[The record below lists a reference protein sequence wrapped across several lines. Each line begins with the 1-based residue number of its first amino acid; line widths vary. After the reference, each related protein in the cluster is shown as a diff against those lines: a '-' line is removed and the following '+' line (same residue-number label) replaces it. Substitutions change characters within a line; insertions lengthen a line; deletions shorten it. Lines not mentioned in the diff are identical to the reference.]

1 MARHN
6 SALELA
12 YAIQINL
19 AASEE
24 ARLQAKRDSMA
35 RWRKKHGERYPTRT
49 TPEASAEAEKL
60 RAHPSEEG
68 RRRAQSLEMA
78 ADTES
83 YGDWAERV
91 GKARDWPQC
100 DQCDAPRAADDGKG
114 EPIVHQGNYLC
125 RRCASKVGKAYFVE
139 DAVTESV
146 LRKQSTMP
154 LYATAGTNGSGEEGN
169 EDDGNYSN
177 PDERPLYQK
186 TGAWPDELWT
196 NTDPKDRGKTGQRS
210 MHDSEVYYNNKAA
223 LPQQSGDSDA
233 QMEGQHGSSAQPGR
247 SGLVR
252 SDDRGRGNGVGPV
265 RAEANLR
272 DRSERGQHR
281 RGDHQHDA
289 SVRGRRSNQ
298 DARRQ
303 TSRPGQEDGLVL
315 GADTRSRGARPGA
328 ADHPMDDGQ
337 GRQTGRTGGE
347 TSGPSPRHPD
357 TRRTHEASQHALI
370 RSNLRKTN
378 DWYANGG
385 QIDAADY
392 QPLPE
397 PSKVDNHV
405 DDQGSTEHHRQEGDQ
420 GPGHAK
426 DNPRSCIYCGKQDG
440 HTLLCDRPANKA
452 IDLSFLGPI
461 MTEG

>member
-49 TPEASAEAEKL
+49 TPEASAEAAKL
-60 RAHPSEEG
+60 RATPSPEG
-68 RRRAQSLEMA
+68 RGKAQSLEMA

-196 NTDPKDRGKTGQRS
+196 NTDPDDVGKQGQRA
-210 MHDSEVYYNNKAA
+210 MIESEQYMLNKTRSNLRKMNDFYANGGILTHA
-223 LPQQSGDSDA
+223 
-233 QMEGQHGSSAQPGR
+233 MEAEHGSTAQPSRG
-247 SGLVR
+247 GLGGG
-252 SDDRGRGNGVGPV
+252 DDRGRRVGNPTGTREVAG
-265 RAEANLR
+265 RTT
-272 DRSERGQHR
+272 DSDQHR
-281 RGDHQHDA
+281 RGDHLDP
-289 SVRGRRSNQ
+289 VKDGGGRTRG
-298 DARRQ
+298 DGQ
-303 TSRPGQEDGLVL
+303 TRIRPSGEENPLVL
-315 GADTRSRGARPGA
+315 GVERRELSAGVGAT
-328 ADHPMDDGQ
+328 DHPMDDKQ
-337 GRQTGRTGGE
+337 GRSTPD
-347 TSGPSPRHPD
+347 SGI
-357 TRRTHEASQHALI
+357 AALN
-370 RSNLRKTN
+370 R
-378 DWYANGG
+378 
-385 QIDAADY
+385 
-392 QPLPE
+392 
-397 PSKVDNHV
+397 SKVDNHV